1 VARIGAD
8 YEVRAMRLSCDP
20 RHAPA
25 VLYGLPDLRHG
36 ARELV
41 AEAAWD
47 PVSLAAGA
55 NASINVTVPGA
66 RPGDFVQASF
76 SLGTTLLVLAQVSA
90 QDTVTVVVWNR
101 TGGVVDLGAGT
112 VRVRV
117 VKA

>member
-1 VARIGAD
+1 
-8 YEVRAMRLSCDP
+8 MRLACDP

-47 PVSLAAGA
+47 PSSIAAGG
-55 NASINVTVPGA
+55 STTTTVSVPGA
-66 RPGDFVQASF
+66 RPGDFVQAAYSVATILPF
-76 SLGTTLLVLAQVSA
+76 QAQVSA
-90 QDTVTVVVWNR
+90 QDTVTVVAWNR
-101 TGGVVDLGAGT
+101 TGAAVDLAAGT